1 MTDKAGALGSRTA
14 PPADDGGDVAG
25 DLASEVDSGIKV
37 ALDKWSIGQI
47 GWPDFWLAIA
57 VFAAAVLLAYLIRRL
72 IKRSTRSLDGS
83 AAAAIAVLGQMVSV
97 GIYLFAIA
105 IVLEVLGFTL
115 GPVLII
121 ALLVVVLL
129 VVLRPIV
136 QNLSSGLLLQ
146 LRGQCRPGDVV
157 AIDGEVGTVEEVNTR
172 AVVLATADGRTVL
185 LPNDKVI
192 ADKLINYSRRGRR
205 RSHITVMLPGDTDL
219 DSMTQRVIELLME
232 LPGVLG
238 DPPPA
243 VVVTG
248 FGGTQIWADVQFW
261 YSPEIEAEITARDQ
275 VGRALSRL
283 ANTDFRLSDSSSIV
297 HVTRA

>member
-1 MTDKAGALGSRTA
+1 MSVLGGPPTPPPTDG
-14 PPADDGGDVAG
+14 GGDVEG
-25 DLASEVDSGIKV
+25 DLTSEVDSTIKV

-47 GWPDFWLAIA
+47 GWPDVWLAIA
-57 VFAAAVLLAYLIRRL
+57 VFAFAILLAYLVRRL

-83 AAAAIAVLGQMVSV
+83 AAATIAVLGQIVSV

-129 VVLRPIV
+129 IVLRPVV

-172 AVVLATADGRTVL
+172 AVILATADGRTVV

-192 ADKLINYSRRGRR
+192 TDKLINYSRLGRR
-205 RSHITVMLPGDTDL
+205 RSHITIMLPGDTDL
-219 DSMTQRVIELLME
+219 DLMTERVLEVLE
-232 LPGVLG
+232 GLPGVLG
-238 DPPPA
+238 DPAPA
-243 VVVTG
+243 VRVTG

-261 YSPEIEAEITARDQ
+261 FSPEIGAEMTARDQ

-283 ANTDFRLSDSSSIV
+283 ANAGIRLSDSSSIV
-297 HVTRA
+297 HVTRR